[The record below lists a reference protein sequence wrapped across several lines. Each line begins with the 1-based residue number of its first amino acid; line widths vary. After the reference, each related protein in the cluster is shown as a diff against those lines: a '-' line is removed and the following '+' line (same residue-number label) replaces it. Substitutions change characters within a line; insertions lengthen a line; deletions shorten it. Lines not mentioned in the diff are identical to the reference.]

1 MGEVTGVE
9 ECTNGVSVDSFF
21 NLFLSTKH
29 IPLLRTVFEVKGRF
43 YIVSKRSCLESFFL
57 LSHSPNFINA
67 VREKC

>member
-1 MGEVTGVE
+1 MG

-29 IPLLRTVFEVKGRF
+29 IPLLRTVFEVTGF
-43 YIVSKRSCLESFFL
+43 LFFFIVSKRSCLESFFL
-57 LSHSPNFINA
+57 LSHRPNYIIFNA